1 MVDGNNKRVANL
13 KTVETVSQRLKHART
28 QRQWT
33 QAHLAIA
40 AGLTTGAVGNIEAGM
55 RQAKGSLP
63 ALAEALGVSYAWLA
77 NGTGEMLIAKPVLL
91 PSGLTPG
98 ALELGQLYDMIPA
111 EQRIKRAQAFAAA
124 SAAILAVLEAPASA
138 PSRPGR
144 KTPAP

>member
-1 MVDGNNKRVANL
+1 MVANNNKRVASL
-13 KTVETVSQRLKHART
+13 GGVETVSQRLKHART

-33 QAHLAIA
+33 QAHLATA

-77 NGTGEMLIAKPVLL
+77 HGTGEMFIAKPALF

-98 ALELGQLYDMIPA
+98 AFELGQLYDLIPA

-124 SAAILAVLEAPASA
+124 SAAIVAVLEAPASA
-138 PSRPGR
+138 PAAPGR